1 MHVFRVYISLHIL
14 INSVSSFSAS
24 LRRSEFSYN
33 AKVSELSYHTNKI
46 VNKSQQRQILNS
58 KNKPKLNLL
67 TRLIY
72 LLPISSSPHGLA
84 DNILAY
90 FIISIVI
97 VITLVVAIV
106 VSCCSLCYYCFCTRR
121 RIISHSYH
129 PIHHTIDHHPYQ
141 HHYGPVAPPQQPP
154 YAQQQQPYYLPPSAP
169 SESQLLYSN
178 TLTPTATAVPEPS
191 QHYSRLEKGCR

>member
-1 MHVFRVYISLHIL
+1 MRVICVYISLHIL
-14 INSVSSFSAS
+14 ISIVSFSAS
-24 LRRSEFSYN
+24 LRRSEFSNN

-46 VNKSQQRQILNS
+46 INKSQQRQILNS
-58 KNKPKLNLL
+58 KNKPNLNLL
-67 TRLIY
+67 TCLIY
-72 LLPISSSPHGLA
+72 FLPTSSSPHGLV

-90 FIISIVI
+90 FVISIVI

-121 RIISHSYH
+121 RVISHPYH
-129 PIHHTIDHHPYQ
+129 PIHHTVDNHPYQ
-141 HHYGPVAPPQQPP
+141 HHHYGPVAPPHQPP

-169 SESQLLYSN
+169 SESQLLYCN